1 MPSRDHT
8 KTNIINIFE
17 MIRLIVILIVIFNVN
32 VNVNV
37 VQANHNHINELLLN
51 EDNLNDY
58 ELRVLN
64 AREIVN
70 QITFSQLNNH
80 KISYKNSVE
89 IQLFECQFISDLNQ
103 CF

>member
-1 MPSRDHT
+1 M
-8 KTNIINIFE
+8 
-17 MIRLIVILIVIFNVN
+17 MIKLIVILIVIFNVSVN
-32 VNVNV
+32 VNVNM
-37 VQANHNHINELLLN
+37 VQANHNNINELLLN

-64 AREIVN
+64 ARKIVN
-70 QITFSQLNNH
+70 QISFSQLNNY
-80 KISYKNSVE
+80 KISHKNSVE

>member
-1 MPSRDHT
+1 
-8 KTNIINIFE
+8 
-17 MIRLIVILIVIFNVN
+17 MIKLIVILIVIFNVS

-37 VQANHNHINELLLN
+37 VQADHNNINELLLN

-70 QITFSQLNNH
+70 RISFSQLNNY
-80 KISYKNSVE
+80 KISYKDSVE